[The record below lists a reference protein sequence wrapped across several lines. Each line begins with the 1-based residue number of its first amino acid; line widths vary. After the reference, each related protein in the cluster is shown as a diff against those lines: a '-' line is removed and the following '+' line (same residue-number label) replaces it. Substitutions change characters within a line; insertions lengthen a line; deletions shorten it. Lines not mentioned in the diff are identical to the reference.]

1 VVKAKQDFGIG
12 TDLKQQVLDNCTAAG
27 ATKLLSEVHRNNL
40 KMRRVNEKLGIPST
54 QDPDNGRYY
63 FYSARLI
70 ESPDDE
76 APLEDLRSGLV

>member
-1 VVKAKQDFGIG
+1 MKAKQDFGIG

-54 QDPDNGRYY
+54 QDPG
-63 FYSARLI
+63 
-70 ESPDDE
+70 
-76 APLEDLRSGLV
+76 